1 MEYIELALQI
11 VGGASLIVAGL
22 TKIAGI
28 TATTKD
34 DTIVGTISK
43 YLSYAVIVLE
53 KLALN
58 PKK

>member
-22 TKIAGI
+22 GKIAGI
-28 TATTKD
+28 TSTTKD
-34 DTIVGTISK
+34 DAIVGKISK
-43 YLSYAVIVLE
+43 YLSYAVTVLE